1 MGRVNALHSDIA
13 KYWPKQQE
21 RIPSTKYMDLSL
33 MLMWWLRKHDDL
45 TTNEKVE
52 KLYEIIQD
60 QHITV
65 DTLYEKIKSREL
77 QLNTKG
83 YFPNKV

>member
-1 MGRVNALHSDIA
+1 MWRKFIVTFSRIRV
-13 KYWPKQQE
+13 
-21 RIPSTKYMDLSL
+21 
-33 MLMWWLRKHDDL
+33 MWWLRKHKDL

>member
-1 MGRVNALHSDIA
+1 
-13 KYWPKQQE
+13 
-21 RIPSTKYMDLSL
+21 

>member
-1 MGRVNALHSDIA
+1 MHKIKYGSD
-13 KYWPKQQE
+13 
-21 RIPSTKYMDLSL
+21 TKTAMHLSL
-33 MLMWWLRKHDDL
+33 ILMWWLRKHKDL
-45 TTNEKVE
+45 TTNEKIE

-65 DTLYEKIKSREL
+65 DTLYEKIRSREL

-83 YFPNKV
+83 FIDRV